1 MQELMQLLNGI
12 TSLMCA
18 ALIALVVL
26 CSHVQ
31 EGPVI
36 KFGLILMVIGLLA
49 SGVIMLK
56 GFDTIHGLW
65 NAALLTRCGLL
76 VALLGYAWR
85 MFFKP
90 KGKL

>member
-1 MQELMQLLNGI
+1 MQDILQLLNGI

-18 ALIALVVL
+18 SLIAVVVL

-36 KFGLILMVIGLLA
+36 KLGLILMVIGLLA
-49 SGVIMLK
+49 SGVILLK
-56 GFDTIHGLW
+56 GFDTAHGLW
-65 NAALLTRCGLL
+65 NAALLTRLGLL
-76 VALLGYAWR
+76 IVLLGYAWR
-85 MFFKP
+85 MGFKQ